1 MALSIA
7 EVEHVA
13 ELARL
18 NLNQEDLAK
27 FAEQLSS
34 ILQYIEKLN
43 QLPTEEIEPL
53 SHILPVVNVF
63 REDRAL
69 PSPARADMIANGPL
83 VEDGQYKVPKIL

>member
-43 QLPTEEIEPL
+43 QLPTEQIEPL

-63 REDRAL
+63 REDRAQ
-69 PSPARADMIANGPL
+69 PSPSRADMIANGPL